1 MYRTILHIDLDY
13 FYAQI
18 EETKDPTLKD
28 MPVVVCQF
36 SGRTE
41 DSGAVATSNYI
52 ARKYGV
58 KSGMPII
65 TAKKLLTKHKAAF
78 IDADDSHH
86 SLYESISTQ
95 IMSIVRNYGT
105 AFENISIDE
114 GCIDITKQS
123 EGNLDKA
130 REIAFA
136 IKSDLSKEQNLT
148 CSIGISPNKL
158 ISKMAADHQKPNG
171 LTVIDEENVKD
182 FLFSLELKKLHDV
195 GPKTLDKLNSL
206 GIKTIKQLSTFDP
219 SILIENFGIKFGNY
233 LHLSANGID
242 NEPVKEKPVNQYGR
256 IVTLKNDTRDLTTI
270 NENLDKISYDIHELL
285 IKNNVDFKS
294 IRIMAITENMETHQK
309 SKTLDFLNNS
319 HETIKKHSHT
329 LFQDLLLENK
339 KNIRRIGITVYNL
352 SPKTGQTSLADF

>member
-1 MYRTILHIDLDY
+1 MTILHIDLDY

-18 EETKDPTLKD
+18 EETKDPTLKSI
-28 MPVVVCQF
+28 PVVVCQF

-52 ARKYGV
+52 ARKYGI
-58 KSGMPII
+58 KSGMPIV
-65 TAKKLLTKHKAAF
+65 TAKKLLTQHSAVF

-86 SLYESISTQ
+86 ALYKLISDQ
-95 IMSIVRNYGT
+95 IMSIIRNYGH
-105 AFENISIDE
+105 AFENVSIDE
-114 GCIDITKQS
+114 ACIDITKQS

-136 IKSDLSKEQNLT
+136 IKADLLKEHNLT
-148 CSIGISPNKL
+148 CSIGISSNKL
-158 ISKMAADHQKPNG
+158 ISKMAADHHKPDG
-171 LTVIDEENVKD
+171 LTVIDDDSVKD

-195 GPKTLDKLNSL
+195 GPKTLNTLNSL
-206 GIKTIKQLSTFDP
+206 GIKTIKQLSNFDP
-219 SILIENFGIKFGNY
+219 SVLIETFGIKFGNY
-233 LHLSANGID
+233 LHLSANGIN

-256 IVTLKNDTRDLTTI
+256 IITLKNDTRDLDVI
-270 NENLDKISYDIHELL
+270 NENLNKISYDLHELL
-285 IKNNVDFKS
+285 VENNVDFKS

-319 HETIKKHSHT
+319 HEIIQKHSNT

-339 KNIRRIGITVYNL
+339 RSIRRIGITVYNL
-352 SPKTGQTSLADF
+352 SPKSGQTSLADFTS

>member
-28 MPVVVCQF
+28 IPVVVCQF

-86 SLYESISTQ
+86 ALYESISTQ

-136 IKSDLSKEQNLT
+136 IKSDLAKEQNLT

-171 LTVIDEENVKD
+171 LTVIDEDNVKD
-182 FLFSLELKKLHDV
+182 FLFSLELKKLHEWLCINRLSLNISKTNFV
-195 GPKTLDKLNSL
+195 IFHAINKPKFPIT
-206 GIKTIKQLSTFDP
+206 
-219 SILIENFGIKFGNY
+219 ILINKKAIDEVKYVKY
-233 LHLSANGID
+233 LGVLIDSHLSFKFHID
-242 NEPVKEKPVNQYGR
+242 E
-256 IVTLKNDTRDLTTI
+256 LT
-270 NENLDKISYDIHELL
+270 
-285 IKNNVDFKS
+285 
-294 IRIMAITENMETHQK
+294 
-309 SKTLDFLNNS
+309 
-319 HETIKKHSHT
+319 KKFS
-329 LFQDLLLENK
+329 
-339 KNIRRIGITVYNL
+339 RGIGILYKLRHYVTTKILTNVYYAIIYPFFCL
-352 SPKTGQTSLADF
+352 LYTSTSPRDRG